1 LVLGFLTFLPVSAA
15 SAISWSTAD
24 AAALTSMPAATRRR
38 TTSLVGMSYFLASS
52 WTRIL
57 AMCG

>member
-1 LVLGFLTFLPVSAA
+1 V
-15 SAISWSTAD
+15 
-24 AAALTSMPAATRRR
+24 AAALTSMPAATSFAI
-38 TTSLVGMSYFLASS
+38 TSDDGMLYFLASS